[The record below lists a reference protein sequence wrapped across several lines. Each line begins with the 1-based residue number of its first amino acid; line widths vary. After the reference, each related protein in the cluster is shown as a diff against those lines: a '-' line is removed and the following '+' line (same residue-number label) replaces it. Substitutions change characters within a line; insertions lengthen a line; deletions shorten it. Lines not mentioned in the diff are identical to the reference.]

1 MSYPIEQPEKEFRF
15 YFMVYWKIAK
25 AQNWHSEALK
35 KTYRVLRWPGSLGFN
50 SFKAILISNSHGNR
64 RHNIFFLS
72 FDMNIWKYENP
83 FQKCQSHPVKLWLR
97 LVVPTIWP
105 AHGWDV
111 QVSEKSWGHS
121 VCGLKQISKY
131 GIWPWRPS
139 LPLYLLLNCSLPGPQ
154 CGVPISQS
162 IGSGSIGVQE
172 QKYQNI
178 YSCI

>member
-1 MSYPIEQPEKEFRF
+1 
-15 YFMVYWKIAK
+15 MVYWKIAK

-35 KTYRVLRWPGSLGFN
+35 KTYRVLRWPGPLGFN
-50 SFKAILISNSHGNR
+50 SIKAILISNSHGNR

-83 FQKCQSHPVKLWLR
+83 FQKCRSHPVKLWLR
-97 LVVPTIWP
+97 LVVPTVWP
-105 AHGWDV
+105 ACGWDV
-111 QVSEKSWGHS
+111 QVSERSWGHS

-154 CGVPISQS
+154 CGGTYFPEYRLWIHRSPGTK
-162 IGSGSIGVQE
+162 IPE
-172 QKYQNI
+172 HLFMYLI
-178 YSCI
+178 YKRKKKKAFI